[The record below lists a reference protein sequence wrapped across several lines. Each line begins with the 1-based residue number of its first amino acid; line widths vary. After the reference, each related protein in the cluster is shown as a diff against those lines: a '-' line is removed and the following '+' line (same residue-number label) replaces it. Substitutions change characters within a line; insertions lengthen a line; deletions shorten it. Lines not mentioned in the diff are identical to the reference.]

1 MGDFSNRIS
10 KHGRQDKD
18 YVHYLAEEKA
28 KDRR

>member
-1 MGDFSNRIS
+1 MGNFSNRIS

-18 YVHYLAEEKA
+18 YVDYLAEEKA